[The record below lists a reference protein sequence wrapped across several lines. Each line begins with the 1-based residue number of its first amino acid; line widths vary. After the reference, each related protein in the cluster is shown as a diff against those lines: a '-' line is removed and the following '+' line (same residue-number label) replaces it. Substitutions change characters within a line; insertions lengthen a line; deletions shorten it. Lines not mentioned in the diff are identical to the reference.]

1 MNLYIFRHGLAAELG
16 EPGLPK
22 DLKDADRPLTAKGK
36 QKLWRTTEAMQA
48 MEIKFDVVV
57 SSPLL
62 RAMQTAQIVTEAMSL
77 RRKLILTDS
86 LAPAGSPKALIDQ
99 LNELGPRVKNVL
111 IVGHEPYLSRLIAL
125 LVTGNTT
132 AALDLKKGGLAKL
145 ELKKLHYARCAMLAW
160 LLAPKQL
167 ALMT

>member
-1 MNLYIFRHGLAAELG
+1 MLFHEI
-16 EPGLPK
+16 
-22 DLKDADRPLTAKGK
+22 ADN
-36 QKLWRTTEAMQA
+36 
-48 MEIKFDVVV
+48 
-57 SSPLL
+57 
-62 RAMQTAQIVTEAMSL
+62 SL
-77 RRKLILTDS
+77 SGKLILTEN

-167 ALMT
+167 ALMRLSCARRPTTWWKSTASTPGRA